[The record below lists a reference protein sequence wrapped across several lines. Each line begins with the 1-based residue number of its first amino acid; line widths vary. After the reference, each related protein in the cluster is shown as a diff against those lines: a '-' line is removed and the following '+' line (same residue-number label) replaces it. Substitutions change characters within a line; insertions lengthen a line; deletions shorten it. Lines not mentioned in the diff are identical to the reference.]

1 MNTTPPAT
9 KRPKQACDVCRLRKR
24 KCDGVRPICS
34 PCMKTSR
41 KHRDGAAQC
50 GYSEGPAIRNSQ
62 AALSQALLSRLESVE
77 AMLKPLTQLQTNVQA
92 PVDERVKN
100 LLVATEKVLSPSEMH
115 QHRLGNQYQKPNYV
129 GGYNTHSHFSPGF
142 MEPDLS
148 FFTDN
153 TYIPKPQPFI
163 PTPVSI
169 VPLSPTYSNEDDLE
183 NHLISLT
190 SLFYIG
196 STFDSEERLVHPAS
210 RDIQLSHKL
219 KNAMFFHGVFVSN
232 HPQLF
237 GNLTTISF
245 ADRLRVAEV
254 YKLHLTAANA
264 DIATQSH
271 QEAYDDIRACL
282 VHAMT
287 LFCIGKTAEAI
298 TFISEAF
305 QKGQAKNIFNP
316 VTFSDTLDNSMITV
330 DDLVSIMG
338 NQNLIAQEK
347 SLSKRDRKERYA
359 LWNMLMMVDTFAS
372 IATGAGFMM
381 DESNYP
387 DLHEVIGS
395 KHPIQQPKQR
405 KLKTHLAKNTIWEK
419 SNLALMFDDLNETRH
434 YFSGISFDF
443 VEKEEFCMR
452 NLRRAVRFSRS
463 QKFKTNPFE
472 AGKKGKEMHN
482 EILAMLHSVPHG
494 FNLIPSLEQF
504 APGNTAV
511 DQIPSQLA
519 RLSVECCNGLLVNL
533 AILTYVHLPLV
544 QNKCTEKFAL
554 EAGKPEIYTPKDV
567 MFATVRALE
576 FMYKCGYIPLYPNDS
591 PYGIAEYDQNDLKNL
606 YNLSLNPNIPSPLYA
621 CATSALISFII
632 ASSALIAHRTEPV
645 NSEVSNTLS
654 TIVSTNILPCLLRN
668 AGVWPAANYFA
679 LKLQDVAMGGRPD
692 FWNFQYNFIFS
703 PIIWILISF
712 IPFGLLFPII
722 CFTFAIGTFSLSFYR
737 YLNRK
742 QLKWA
747 DQTIVII
754 GGSHGIGKLLTEKC
768 LDKGSTVVVLDRLEC
783 PLKHEKLIYRK
794 CDLADKESVTK
805 ACAGINPNVLVN
817 NAGIVTGKLFRDSD
831 IAEIERTIQVNV
843 LAHFY
848 LLKQFLDDLICNK
861 GHIVSVSSVMGIVGA
876 SYSVDYSCSKFAVT
890 GYMESLRQ
898 ELLGQVQ
905 VSTIYPGLVNTGMF
919 LGVDHQFPYLTP
931 QLETDMVVDKIIDV
945 LESGQGQ
952 EVHLPFY
959 VKLSTAL
966 KVLPVELN
974 NLVRVVT
981 GANNDL
987 KKYQGSISKK

>member
-62 AALSQALLSRLESVE
+62 TALSQALLSRLESVE

-100 LLVATEKVLSPSEMH
+100 LLVATEKVLSPSEIP
-115 QHRLGNQYQKPNYV
+115 QHRGNQYQKTNYM
-129 GGYNTHSHFSPGF
+129 GNGYHTNNHFSAGF

-153 TYIPKPQPFI
+153 AFIPKQSQPFI

-210 RDIQLSHKL
+210 RYSTINQRDIQLSHKL
-219 KNAMFFHGVFVSN
+219 KNAMFFHAVFVSN

-254 YKLHLTAANA
+254 YKLHLTTNV
-264 DIATQSH
+264 DVATQSH

-463 QKFKTNPFE
+463 QKFKTNAYE

-482 EILAMLHSVPHG
+482 EILVMLHSVPHG

-519 RLSVECCNGLLVNL
+519 RLSVECCNGLLVNF

-554 EAGKPEIYTPKDV
+554 EAGKAEIYTPKDV
-567 MFATVRALE
+567 MYATVRALE

-591 PYGIAEYDQNDLKNL
+591 PYGISEYDQNDLKNL
-606 YNLSLNPNIPSPLYA
+606 YNLSLNPNVPSPLYA

-645 NSEVSNTLS
+645 DTEVSNSLS

-679 LKLQDVAMGGRPD
+679 LKLQDVAMGEKIYSLLFLD
-692 FWNFQYNFIFS
+692 VIFS
-703 PIIWILISF
+703 PIIWLTISLIPVGF
-712 IPFGLLFPII
+712 LFPLL
-722 CFTFAIGTFSLSFYR
+722 CFTLALSTFSLSLYR
-737 YLNRK
+737 YLTRK
-742 QLKWA
+742 PINWTN
-747 DQTIVII
+747 QTIVIT
-754 GGSHGIGKLLTEKC
+754 GGSHGIGKQLVQKC
-768 LDKGSTVVVLDRLEC
+768 LDKGSKVVVFDRIEC
-783 PLKHEKLIYRK
+783 PINHEHLVFRK
-794 CDLADKESVTK
+794 CDLADKENVKK
-805 ACAGINPNVLVN
+805 ACVGINPTVLIN
-817 NAGIVTGKLFRDSD
+817 NAGIVAGKLFKDAD
-831 IAEIERTIQVNV
+831 IEEIERTIQVNV

-848 LLKQFLDDLICNK
+848 LLKQFLNDL
-861 GHIVSVSSVMGIVGA
+861 VSISSVMGIVGA
-876 SYSVDYSCSKFAVT
+876 AYSVDYSCSKFAVA

-898 ELLGQVQ
+898 DKVQ
-905 VSTIYPGLVNTGMF
+905 VSTVYPGLVNTGMF
-919 LGVDHQFPYLTP
+919 LGVDHQYPYLTP
-931 QLETDMVVDKIIDV
+931 QLETEMVVDKIIDI

-952 EVHLPFY
+952 EIYLPFY
-959 VKLSTAL
+959 VKLTTAL
-966 KVLPVELN
+966 KIFPLEVN
-974 NLVRVVT
+974 NLVRLIT

-987 KKYQGSISKK
+987 KKYQGSVSKK